1 MNIVVSYVMPFYA
14 RVTTL
19 YPVICYQLIAQGL
32 IIKEILE
39 TYCMRIEIGRASC
52 RERVCQYV

>member
-39 TYCMRIEIGRASC
+39 TYCMRIGT
-52 RERVCQYV
+52 